1 MKLDEIDVKIL
12 NELQKDARIK
22 TVDLAERVGLSA
34 TPCQRRLKILEEGG
48 FIRQFTALIDPEKVG
63 YSINVFIF
71 VQLERKT
78 ETQFELFETE
88 IHKCPEVMEC
98 HLVTGVHDYLL
109 RIVAHDMAGY
119 EHFVTGKLTRI
130 EGVKDIQSFFSV
142 RRITYETALPIT
154 VPRQED

>member
-12 NELQKDARIK
+12 TELQKDARIR

-34 TPCQRRLKILEEGG
+34 TPCQRRLKILEEEG
-48 FIRQFTALIDPEKVG
+48 FISQFTALVDPEKVG

-78 ETQFELFETE
+78 EAQFEIFEAE
-88 IHKCPEVMEC
+88 IHKCDEVMEC
-98 HLVTGVHDYLL
+98 HLVTGAHDYLL

-119 EHFVTGKLTRI
+119 EHFITGKLTKI
-130 EGVKDIQSFFSV
+130 DGVKDIQSFFSV
-142 RRITYETALPIT
+142 RRITYETALPIALP
-154 VPRQED
+154 PRHE